1 MIYIL
6 LFLLIALCTYL
17 DIYTKLDNYKKYIYW
32 IICIILIL
40 FAGTRYTT
48 GHDWYEYTLRFD
60 EVNTFSDML
69 KGSFNYGDLRM
80 EWGYLF
86 INTIVKSLGG
96 SINEVFLIM
105 AFATIVLIFKSC
117 KYYTKYYFLA
127 IALYMRYGYIQSN
140 MMFVRQGICLAIFLY
155 SIRFIY
161 SRNLLKYSILIFI
174 SVLFHKSSIVL
185 LPIYFIVNKK
195 YSNKTIFIALVIAIM
210 LAFIDWMK
218 LITIFTPD
226 YIDVYINS
234 YIYSEL
240 WGRPVISLGLIEKIL
255 IISVA
260 IKYREKLSE
269 QFKYYN
275 IFFNIYILSFISY
288 YSLLQS
294 YGLQQR
300 ITLYLNIS
308 GIILITYFIQMIK
321 ENKYKVIAYT
331 IIIGIIGVYFLKS
344 IEFFNPYSVYLPY
357 KSYIPMYIKN
367 LFRL

>member
-17 DIYTKLDNYKKYIYW
+17 DIYTNLDEYKKNIYW
-32 IICIILIL
+32 IICIILVL

-48 GHDWYEYTLRFD
+48 GYDWYEYTLRFN

-69 KGSFNYGDLRM
+69 KGNFNYGDLRM

-86 INTIVKSLGG
+86 INTIIKSLGG
-96 SINEVFLIM
+96 SINEVFFIM
-105 AFATIVLIFKSC
+105 AFVTIILVFKSC
-117 KYYTKYYFLA
+117 KDYTKYYFLA
-127 IALYMRYGYIQSN
+127 ILLYMRYGYIQSN

-155 SIRFIY
+155 AIRFIY
-161 SRNLLKYSILIFI
+161 SRDLLKYFILIFI
-174 SVLFHKSSIVL
+174 CTLFHRSSIVL
-185 LPIYFIVNKK
+185 LPIYFIVNKI
-195 YSNKTIFIALVIAIM
+195 YSNKTIFIVLGISVI
-210 LAFIDWMK
+210 LAFLDWMK

-226 YIDVYINS
+226 SIDVYINS
-234 YIYSEL
+234 YIDSEL
-240 WGRPVISLGLIEKIL
+240 WGRPVISLGLIEKLLVIG
-255 IISVA
+255 IA

-275 IFFNIYILSFISY
+275 IFLNIYILSFISY
-288 YSLLQS
+288 YSLIQS

-321 ENKYKVIAYT
+321 QYKYKAIAYM
-331 IIIGIIGVYFLKS
+331 IIIGIVGIFFLRS
-344 IEFFNPYSVYLPY
+344 IEFFNPHSAYLPY

-367 LFRL
+367 LFGM